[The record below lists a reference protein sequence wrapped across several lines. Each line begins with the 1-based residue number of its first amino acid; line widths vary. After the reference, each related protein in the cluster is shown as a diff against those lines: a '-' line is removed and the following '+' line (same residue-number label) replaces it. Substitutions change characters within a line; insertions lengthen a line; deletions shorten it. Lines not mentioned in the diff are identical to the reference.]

1 MSKGWDYIAG
11 DWWAICDVC
20 GQKHKAQ
27 SMKHRWDGFMVCV
40 DDFEQ
45 RHPQDFLKAKID
57 KIVVPWTRPRT
68 TDTFIIVDYPIYV
81 DDRYVVSGYTEDGV

>member
-1 MSKGWDYIAG
+1 MSSNYYKEGSFNC
-11 DWWAICDVC
+11 ICDVC

-27 SMKHRWDGFMVCV
+27 SMKQRWDGFMVCV

-57 KIVVPWTRPRT
+57 KI
-68 TDTFIIVDYPIYV
+68 IEE
-81 DDRYVVSGYTEDGV
+81 SEGKE